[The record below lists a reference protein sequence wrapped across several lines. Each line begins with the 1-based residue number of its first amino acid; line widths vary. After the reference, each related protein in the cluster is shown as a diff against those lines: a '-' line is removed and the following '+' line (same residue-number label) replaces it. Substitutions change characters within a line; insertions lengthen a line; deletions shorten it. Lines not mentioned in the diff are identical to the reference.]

1 MKKSIFSLITI
12 FVLLFQTSAFAKTP
26 SVYFNGEQMTFE
38 SDPYITEERTMVP
51 FRAIFEAVGASV
63 MWDGDTRTVIAVKA
77 EGNSITTIA
86 LQIDSNLAFVNDK
99 SVTLDVPAQIKDD
112 FTFVP
117 LRFVMESLG
126 ADVAWD
132 GDAYKVTITT
142 K

>member
-1 MKKSIFSLITI
+1 MKKNIFSLITI

-63 MWDGDTRTVIAVKA
+63 MWDGDTRTVIAVKT
-77 EGNSITTIA
+77 EGDAITTIA

-126 ADVAWD
+126 ANVAWD

>member
-1 MKKSIFSLITI
+1 MKKNIFSLITI

-63 MWDGDTRTVIAVKA
+63 MWDGDTRTVIAVKT
-77 EGNSITTIA
+77 EGDAITTIA